1 MLVINKA
8 TYGGKDCTEQISKLV
23 RKGKLSVK
31 ANNDIIGDP
40 MQGQVKKLIVDYTLK
55 WRKSYLRRS

>member
-8 TYGGKDCTEQISKLV
+8 TYGGADCTEQISKLV

-40 MQGQVKKLIVDYTLK
+40 MHSSKETDSRLYLK
-55 WRKSYLRRS
+55 WRKSV